1 MKKMKF
7 IVTLMLIFVTSAAY
21 AQFSNTASIKSKSNG
36 GGDYNKVSFRI
47 QAGMNISSLTVFDE
61 LLEDMATKDG
71 ELKSKIGFNLGFR
84 VDKQFNRYFAFQTGL
99 DYTLKGVRTYYE
111 YEDEESSSYGS
122 SYYYQEGKTNLS
134 LHYIQLPIL
143 VGARYDFNGKVPVQ
157 LQFNT
162 GPYFAVAV
170 AGKQKETYEGEY
182 ESYYYGDRERET
194 WDKEYKRNAFGD
206 YKDNKDAKD
215 YEDTVLGLK
224 RFDIGWRFDLGV
236 DINKFYLGLAYDL
249 GFFDIQ
255 NEQVK
260 KEYKNTFGAG
270 EYEPFTTSSASF
282 NIGYRF

>member
-1 MKKMKF
+1 MKKLKF

-61 LLEDMATKDG
+61 LLEDMTTEDA
-71 ELKSKIGFNLGFR
+71 ELKSKVGFNLGFR

-111 YEDEESSSYGS
+111 YEDEGSSSYGS
-122 SYYYQEGKTNLS
+122 YSTYEEGKTNLS

-162 GPYFAVAV
+162 GPYIAVAV
-170 AGKQKETYEGEY
+170 AGKQKETYEGED
-182 ESYYYGDRERET
+182 ESYYYGEQTRET

-206 YKDNKDAKD
+206 YKDNENAEE
-215 YEDTVLGLK
+215 YEDRVLGLK
-224 RFDIGWRFDLGV
+224 RFDVGWRFDLGV
-236 DINKFYLGLAYDL
+236 DINKFYLGVAYDL

-255 NEQVK
+255 GDDLK
-260 KEYKNTFGAG
+260 KDLKDAYGKNK
-270 EYEPFTTSSASF
+270 YEALRTGNFSI
-282 NIGYRF
+282 NIGCRF

>member
-1 MKKMKF
+1 MKKFKF

-61 LLEDMATKDG
+61 LLEDMATEDA
-71 ELKSKIGFNLGFR
+71 ELKSKVGFNLGFR

-111 YEDEESSSYGS
+111 DEEEESSSYGS
-122 SYYYQEGKTNLS
+122 YSAYEEGKTNLS

-236 DINKFYLGLAYDL
+236 DINKFYLGVAYDL
-249 GFFDIQ
+249 GFFDVQ
-255 NEQVK
+255 GDDLK
-260 KEYKNTFGAG
+260 KDLKDAYGKNK
-270 EYEPFTTSSASF
+270 YEALKTGNFSI
-282 NIGYRF
+282 NIGCRF